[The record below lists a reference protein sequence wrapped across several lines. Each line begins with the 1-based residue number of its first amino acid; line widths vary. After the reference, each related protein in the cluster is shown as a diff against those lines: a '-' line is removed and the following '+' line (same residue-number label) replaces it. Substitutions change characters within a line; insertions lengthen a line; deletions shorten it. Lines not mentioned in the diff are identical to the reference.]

1 MKPRTPIS
9 SSAMNDRNVI
19 GISVRVGST
28 SRVTKT
34 AQRKPGSPTA
44 MKATRQP

>member
-1 MKPRTPIS
+1 
-9 SSAMNDRNVI
+9 MNERKVI

-28 SRVTKT
+28 RRVTIT

-44 MKATRQP
+44 MNATRQP

>member
-1 MKPRTPIS
+1 MKERK
-9 SSAMNDRNVI
+9 VI
-19 GISVRVGST
+19 GASVRVGST
-28 SRVTKT
+28 SRVTST